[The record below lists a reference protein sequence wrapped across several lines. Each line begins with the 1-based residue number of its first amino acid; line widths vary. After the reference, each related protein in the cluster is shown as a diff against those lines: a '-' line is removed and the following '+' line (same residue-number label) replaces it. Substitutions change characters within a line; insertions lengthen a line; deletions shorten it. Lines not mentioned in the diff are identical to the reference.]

1 VAISNYTELKAAIA
15 SRLHRTDLTTQI
27 VDYITIAEKRLN
39 RDLAL
44 TDQESESNLTAS
56 VGSRTMTPPATF
68 GTPIALYLTTYL
80 PRIEIPYV
88 IPTEMQVLSQNGPA
102 QYWTIDGSVIK
113 TDAPADQ
120 AYTYTFRY
128 LSECDIA
135 STSTNSI
142 LDAYPETYLYGALIE
157 AAHDIRD
164 GDLMAIS
171 EKRYREAIQEAAND
185 INARRNLATLSVEF
199 VSQSKAN
206 IIRGF

>member
-1 VAISNYTELKAAIA
+1 M
-15 SRLHRTDLTTQI
+15 TT
-27 VDYITIAEKRLN
+27 
-39 RDLAL
+39 
-44 TDQESESNLTAS
+44 
-56 VGSRTMTPPATF
+56 PATF

-102 QYWTIDGSVIK
+102 QYWTIDGAYIK

-128 LSECDIA
+128 LAECDIA

-142 LDAYPETYLYGALIE
+142 LTAYPEVYLYGALIE
-157 AAHDIRD
+157 GANDTRD
-164 GDLMAIS
+164 EKLLAFA
-171 EKRYREAIQEAAND
+171 EKRYREGIQEAAND

-199 VSQSKAN
+199 VSQGKAN